1 MGLAQRNHSLARR
14 ADCPVLCAGLPTP
27 HRMGPTVSS
36 GFGETC
42 GPAQRR
48 GRETRAE
55 RGETN
60 GPVFIN
66 PDPSGEANGSVG
78 ACPDPRFMSTGLG
91 LRHFDPSAPAS
102 TYVGRLPKSQKTSEV
117 LLLGADSM
125 PTIRKGRSRRIV
137 SLFLCPTRRR
147 HGLRGLPCGALPA
160 ARRSG
165 VARSM
170 AGVGTAG

>member
-55 RGETN
+55 RGEAN
-60 GPVFIN
+60 APVFIN
-66 PDPSGEANGSVG
+66 PDPSGLANTSVG
-78 ACPDPRFMSTGLG
+78 AGPDPRFMATGLG

-102 TYVGRLPKSQKTSEV
+102 TYVDTGRESVGQACYARVSGPVPRWTE
-117 LLLGADSM
+117 D
-125 PTIRKGRSRRIV
+125 TRSICIN
-137 SLFLCPTRRR
+137 S
-147 HGLRGLPCGALPA
+147 
-160 ARRSG
+160 S
-165 VARSM
+165 
-170 AGVGTAG
+170 